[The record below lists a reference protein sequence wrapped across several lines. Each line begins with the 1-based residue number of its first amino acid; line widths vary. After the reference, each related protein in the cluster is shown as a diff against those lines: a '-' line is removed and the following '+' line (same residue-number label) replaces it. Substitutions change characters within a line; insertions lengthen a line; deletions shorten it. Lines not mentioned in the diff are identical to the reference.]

1 MRTHDFDFELPPE
14 RIALRPVDPRD
25 SARLLIVRPDAESE
39 LRDQTF
45 HDLLDELRPGDALV
59 FNDTRVIPA
68 RLIGRRVGRGDTQ
81 PKIEAT
87 LLKQEEGGAWQAFV
101 RPAKKLEVGDKVAF
115 PGHADAA
122 QEITASIVEKRARGE
137 ILLAFDECEIP
148 FEDALLKTGFMP
160 LPPYIAARRAP
171 DHKDLTDYQTV
182 YAAKSGA
189 VAAPTAGLHFT
200 GNLLSEIKAKGISSH
215 FVTLHVGAGT
225 FLPVQVED
233 LSKHKMHSEFG
244 EITPQVADAL
254 NQVRARGGR
263 IIAVGTT
270 SARLLESAANDEAV
284 LQPFSAETDIF
295 ISPGY
300 KFKAIDMML
309 TNFHLPKSTLFMLVS
324 AFSGLACMKQA
335 YAHAVANEYRF
346 YSYGDACLLYPESTR
361 A

>member
-1 MRTHDFDFELPPE
+1 MRTDDFDFELPPE

-25 SARLLIVRPDAESE
+25 SARLLVVGSATGAE

-68 RLIGRRVGRGDTQ
+68 RLIGRRIGRGNTE

-87 LLKQEEGGAWQAFV
+87 LLKQEKDGWQAFV
-101 RPAKKLEVGDKVAF
+101 RPAKKLESGDKLTF
-115 PGHADAA
+115 PGHAEGA
-122 QEITASIVEKRARGE
+122 QQLTARVIEKRARGE
-137 ILLAFDECEIP
+137 ILLAFDQGERP
-148 FEDALLKTGFMP
+148 FEELLQKTGVMP

-171 DHKDLTDYQTV
+171 DQKDLTDYQTV

-200 GNLLSEIKAKGISSH
+200 QKLLSEIKAKGITSH

-225 FLPVQVED
+225 FLPVQVDD
-233 LSKHKMHSEFG
+233 LSEHKMHSEFG
-244 EITPQVADAL
+244 EITQQVAEAL
-254 NQVRARGGR
+254 NQVRSSGGR

-270 SARLLESAANDEAV
+270 SARLLESAASEDGL

-300 KFKAIDMML
+300 SFKAMDMML

-324 AFSGLACMKQA
+324 AFSGLARMKRA
-335 YAHAVANEYRF
+335 YAHAVADEYRF
-346 YSYGDACLLYPESTR
+346 YSYGDACLLYPESIR